1 MAKALNRY
9 TDTVLKRG
17 QGTFIRSNRPL
28 TEWACTQLGFFLVG
42 HYQGSG
48 VRTQGNTTI
57 KYEVETRTQF
67 LEVFLFNEPI
77 LKLIL
82 SDWKIASIQVMFTSY
97 YDHFGQPT
105 LTTCERLNGLLDRL
119 GGYQAIPSGVRVFR
133 DESQR
138 LTYLG
143 KGDDKIA
150 VGEGLA
156 DVVFIRPNVDVLDI
170 VGDMIIHEV
179 A

>member
-1 MAKALNRY
+1 MAKATAY
-9 TDTVLKRG
+9 ADAVLKRG

-42 HYQGSG
+42 YYQGSG

-67 LEVFLFNEPI
+67 LEIFLFNEPI

-133 DESQR
+133 DESQH

-156 DVVFIRPNVDVLDI
+156 DVVFIRPNSDVLDI